1 MHTAS
6 TSTSERTSQSFCQID
21 KLGFGGCHENSTC
34 LTTGL
39 TGMSCSSGCN
49 SNWFFLGVIKHLR
62 KKFWLKPY
70 EIIIYAWK
78 GDCPS
83 RKWVCLR
90 LRTGGDLRVPLFLP
104 AFCFSCLA
112 ISFYSSPS
120 DFLLCVA
127 PVARIA
133 LFFFFFLIVRTQQ
146 SAVSIPVDMTHWFTL
161 LSWSMF
167 FLYWFDY
174 KFNPH

>member
-78 GDCPS
+78 DDCPS
-83 RKWVCLR
+83 RKWVCPR

-127 PVARIA
+127 PLARIA
-133 LFFFFFLIVRTQQ
+133 L
-146 SAVSIPVDMTHWFTL
+146 
-161 LSWSMF
+161 
-167 FLYWFDY
+167 
-174 KFNPH
+174 